1 MDLINKT
8 GFAGD
13 QSPLVD
19 PCGRVA
25 DAQCVNGGFHR
36 HSPFDHS

>member
-19 PCGRVA
+19 PCGRAA
-25 DAQCVNGGFHR
+25 DAQCDERRVS
-36 HSPFDHS
+36 SPFAF